1 MAASP
6 LIDAAELR
14 ALVDAGT
21 PPVLLDV
28 RWKLGATD
36 HRDAYLAGHV
46 PGARFVDLETDLAGP
61 RDPAAGRHP
70 LPDPATFAARAAAW
84 GIGADDAVVAYDDN
98 GGLAAARLWW
108 LLRWIGH
115 ERVQV
120 LDGGL
125 GAWRA
130 AGGDVEVGDVTV
142 ARAGPD
148 PAPPV
153 SHRPA
158 MGTVSAEQVAAGTVG
173 PLLDARA
180 GERYR
185 GELEPVDPVAGHIPG
200 ALSAPT
206 TDNLLADGRF
216 ADPDTLRRR
225 FTDLGLTPGE
235 PAAVYCGSG
244 VTAAH
249 EILALEVAGFPGVAL
264 YPASWSGWVSDPD
277 HPVATI

>member
-1 MAASP
+1 MSP
-6 LIDAAELR
+6 LITAAELR

-36 HRDAYLAGHV
+36 HRQAYLAGHL
-46 PGARFVDLETDLAGP
+46 PGARYVDLEAELAGP
-61 RDPAAGRHP
+61 PDPVAGRHP
-70 LPDPATFAARAAAW
+70 LPDAVTFGARVAAW
-84 GIGADDAVVAYDDN
+84 GIGEDDPVVAYDDN

-115 ERVQV
+115 RRVQV

-130 AGGDVEVGDVTV
+130 VDGVIEAGSV
-142 ARAGPD
+142 
-148 PAPPV
+148 PAAT
-153 SHRPA
+153 PA
-158 MGTVSAEQVAAGTVG
+158 ERSTPATTAMATVSVEQVAAGTVG
-173 PLLDARA
+173 TLLDARA

-185 GELEPVDPVAGHIPG
+185 GEVEPVDPVAGHIPG

-216 ADPDTLRRR
+216 ADADVLQRR
-225 FTDLGLTPGE
+225 FRDLGLTPGA

-249 EILALEVAGFPGVAL
+249 EILALEVAGFPDVAL
-264 YPASWSGWVSDPD
+264 YPPSWSGWVSDPER
-277 HPVATI
+277 PVANG